1 MDKENVAYICVCVY
15 IYTHTHTHIYITEYY
30 SVIKKYKI
38 LPSAATCMDVEGI
51 TLSEITH
58 TEKDKF
64 YIISLIYGILRKH
77 KKLNITK
84 QKQTHRYRE

>member
-1 MDKENVAYICVCVY
+1 
-15 IYTHTHTHIYITEYY
+15 
-30 SVIKKYKI
+30 
-38 LPSAATCMDVEGI
+38 MDVEGI
-51 TLSEITH
+51 MLSEITH

-64 YIISLIYGILRKH
+64 YIISLIYGILKKH